1 MSKDLLRGFR
11 RSCEALVR
19 VNLYKPLQFS
29 DPVHFWTL
37 LIAVAHTTLYPRL
50 THNEPSVSH
59 LFCYLWPIEPNIALC
74 RWCVA
79 VLGYGH
85 GVFAP
90 GRTSN
95 RTKSEVGDSKTE
107 PWM

>member
-1 MSKDLLRGFR
+1 MLTIANRVGLQSTSRTCRGFLLLDHLI
-11 RSCEALVR
+11 E
-19 VNLYKPLQFS
+19 S
-29 DPVHFWTL
+29 DAETK
-37 LIAVAHTTLYPRL
+37 
-50 THNEPSVSH
+50 
-59 LFCYLWPIEPNIALC
+59 

-95 RTKSEVGDSKTE
+95 RAKSDVGDSSTE
-107 PWM
+107 PWMSVFLLIHAGIWNYVADNSMPPRWIVA